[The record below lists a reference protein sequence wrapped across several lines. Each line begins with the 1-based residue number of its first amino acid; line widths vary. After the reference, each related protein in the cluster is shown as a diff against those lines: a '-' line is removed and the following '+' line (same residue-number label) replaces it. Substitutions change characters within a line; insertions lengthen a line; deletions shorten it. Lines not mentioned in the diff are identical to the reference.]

1 VRIYEA
7 RHNGTAIVIGGGPSL
22 LSDLTNARAIRP
34 GATLLG
40 ANFAASVVPE
50 IEHVWTQHIEIAGKI
65 KSQAP
70 VKVHSRPRKFQ
81 TRVNGPIW
89 QTGVSKEQEAA
100 VDYLWPD
107 LGWVAGSSGFSAAL
121 WAKHGLG
128 FDEVILVGIPLTQDV
143 RIYSA
148 GYDAATRAG
157 SRPPQHDF
165 DKHYASPDSL
175 EHWQQC
181 IRNFTEQGKTAG
193 IYSMSGFTREWLGA
207 PTDMMAK
214 AA

>member
-1 VRIYEA
+1 MREYTA
-7 RHNGTAIVIGGGPSL
+7 RHHGVAIVCGGGPGL
-22 LSDLTNARAIRP
+22 HSDLKQAVALRP

-40 ANFAASVVPE
+40 VNFSASVVNG
-50 IEHVWTQHIEIAGKI
+50 IEHVWTQHIEIASRI
-65 KSQAP
+65 KAQRP

-81 TRVNGPIW
+81 TRVNGTTW
-89 QTGVSKEQEAA
+89 MTGVSKAQEDE

-121 WAKHGLG
+121 WARHGMG
-128 FDEVILVGIPLTQDV
+128 FDEVILAGVPLTKDD
-143 RIYSA
+143 RTYA
-148 GYDAATRAG
+148 ADYDAATRAG

-181 IRNFTEQGKTAG
+181 IRNFTEQGRTVG

-207 PTDMMAK
+207 PLRK